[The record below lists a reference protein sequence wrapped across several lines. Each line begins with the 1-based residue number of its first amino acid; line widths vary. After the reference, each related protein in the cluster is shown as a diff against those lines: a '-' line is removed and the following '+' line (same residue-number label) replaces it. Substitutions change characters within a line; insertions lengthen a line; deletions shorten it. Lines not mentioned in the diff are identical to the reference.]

1 VNELVHTIRV
11 EHLNVREIIAWIFEN
26 NFPSISVVNRNDFTA
41 CRETREGNLL
51 GTPTTMRKFSKE
63 LERVTII
70 GEAGVNHNGDINIA
84 RKLIEVASTSGLDFV
99 KFQTWM
105 TDELVDKS
113 APKANYQKKND
124 SSSSQYQMLKKLEL
138 QFSEFCELK
147 KYAESLGISFL
158 STPDDKPSLD
168 FLTDELDLRIV
179 KIGSGELTNIPFLR
193 QIGRK
198 QRPVILST
206 GMGNLGEV
214 ERAYDTL
221 LSSGSP
227 SVSLL
232 HCTSNYPAPMVSA
245 NLKAM
250 LLLKNA
256 FGCTIGYSDH
266 TEGLEVSIAAVA
278 LGAQIIEKHFTL
290 DRNLPGP
297 DHIAS
302 VEPVEL
308 KKLVSSIRNVE
319 LAISGSGQKR
329 PYATEIEIKKVV
341 SKGVYARKHIHC
353 GDLITEDILQFKR
366 PATAIGLSNVDL
378 IIGRPAKREITS
390 GRALT
395 LGDVAF
401 E

>member
-1 VNELVHTIRV
+1 MLTLHNATESDFPFYLALKSEDECIKWGGFRNKPDAQKLREVFSERIFSRTNRILIGKDVSGNPICYGQITISGPRIAEISYSVSNSVAGRGFGTKLVNELVHTIRV

-168 FLTDELDLRIV
+168 FLTDELDLR
-179 KIGSGELTNIPFLR
+179 
-193 QIGRK
+193 
-198 QRPVILST
+198 
-206 GMGNLGEV
+206 
-214 ERAYDTL
+214 
-221 LSSGSP
+221 
-227 SVSLL
+227 
-232 HCTSNYPAPMVSA
+232 
-245 NLKAM
+245 
-250 LLLKNA
+250 KN
-256 FGCTIGYSDH
+256 
-266 TEGLEVSIAAVA
+266 
-278 LGAQIIEKHFTL
+278 
-290 DRNLPGP
+290 R
-297 DHIAS
+297 
-302 VEPVEL
+302 
-308 KKLVSSIRNVE
+308 IR
-319 LAISGSGQKR
+319 
-329 PYATEIEIKKVV
+329 
-341 SKGVYARKHIHC
+341 
-353 GDLITEDILQFKR
+353 
-366 PATAIGLSNVDL
+366 
-378 IIGRPAKREITS
+378 
-390 GRALT
+390 
-395 LGDVAF
+395 
-401 E
+401 